1 MDGCVVKKGL
11 DGFIVVF
18 GPWSGDILV
27 IIRYSKCAR
36 LSNHVEKESTR
47 GELTRGPTPTDG
59 RCSIANVRSP
69 ANHRVSYGNFLG
81 GGKKKRGATCK
92 RLTL

>member
-18 GPWSGDILV
+18 GPWSSDILV

-36 LSNHVEKESTR
+36 LSNHVEKKVYR
-47 GELTRGPTPTDG
+47 GGELTRGPTPTDG
-59 RCSIANVRSP
+59 RCSITNVRSP

-81 GGKKKRGATCK
+81 GEKKKGGPLAK
-92 RLTL
+92 D

>member
-11 DGFIVVF
+11 DGFIVFF

-36 LSNHVEKESTR
+36 LSNHVEKKYAGGAYKR
-47 GELTRGPTPTDG
+47 
-59 RCSIANVRSP
+59 ANPNRWTLLD
-69 ANHRVSYGNFLG
+69 RKC
-81 GGKKKRGATCK
+81 KKSS
-92 RLTL
+92 

>member
-18 GPWSGDILV
+18 GPWSSDILV

-36 LSNHVEKESTR
+36 LSNHVEKKSIPR
-47 GELTRGPTPTDG
+47 GGAYKR
-59 RCSIANVRSP
+59 ANPNRWTLLD
-69 ANHRVSYGNFLG
+69 RKC
-81 GGKKKRGATCK
+81 KKSS
-92 RLTL
+92 